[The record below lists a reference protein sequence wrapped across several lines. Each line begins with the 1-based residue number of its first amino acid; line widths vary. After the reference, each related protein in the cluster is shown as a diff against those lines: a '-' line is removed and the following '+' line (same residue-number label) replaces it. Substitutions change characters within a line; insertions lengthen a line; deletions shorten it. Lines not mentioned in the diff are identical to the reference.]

1 MEVTMSSTQ
10 PSHERPTSSAIVV
23 AMDSKL
29 EVVVLPVADV
39 DRSKRFYTSLGWR
52 LDADFSHGSDW
63 RVVQLTPPGS
73 PCSIMFGK
81 GLTAALPGSVQ
92 GTFLVVDDIEEA
104 RAALIARDVAASD
117 VFHFEGN
124 RLRVDATSERLPGPH
139 PERQSYF
146 SFVSFSDPDGNG
158 WLIQEVKTR
167 LPGRG
172 LGELDPSTLA
182 ELLRE
187 AEAGHT
193 QYTATASKHHWS
205 DWYAAYIVARQ
216 RGQTPAAAA
225 QSGAEHIER
234 AQLGAR

>member
-1 MEVTMSSTQ
+1 MSSTQ
-10 PSHERPTSSAIVV
+10 PSHERPTSNAIVV

-39 DRSKRFYTSLGWR
+39 DRSKRFYNSLGWR

-139 PERQSYF
+139 PERQSYL

-172 LGELDPSTLA
+172 LGGLDPSTLA

-225 QSGAEHIER
+225 QSGAEHTER
-234 AQLGAR
+234 AQLGAK